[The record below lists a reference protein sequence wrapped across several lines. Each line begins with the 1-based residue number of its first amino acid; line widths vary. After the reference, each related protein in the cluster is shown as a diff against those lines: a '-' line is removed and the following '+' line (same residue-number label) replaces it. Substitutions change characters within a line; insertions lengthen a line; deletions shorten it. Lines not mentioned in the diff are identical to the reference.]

1 MASIRSVATER
12 PGVSADMSS
21 DAIEE
26 QYFVDAVET
35 TDASVAALSIR
46 GLSKT
51 FGATRA
57 LDDVNLTVAPGE
69 IHGLVGRNG
78 SGKSTL
84 IKILSGYHAPDAGA
98 SLEIGGVGISLPL
111 PASEAY
117 RHGLAFVHQ
126 DLGLL
131 PDMSVMENI
140 RIGRFSTGGGW
151 RIKWKNERQLVSEAL
166 ERFGVHV
173 SPDTLVGN
181 LREVDRALV
190 AIVRGLI
197 DLRSHKHGIL
207 VLDEPTAY
215 LPRDSVEQ
223 LFRTVRSV
231 AAAGTAVIF
240 VSHRL
245 DEVMSLTHRT
255 TVLRDGRLVGTLDTA
270 ASDEEQLIQLILG
283 GELNDFYP
291 EPSEPGSGLA
301 VRVSDLS
308 GAVAKSV
315 SFDVYEGEILGLTGI
330 AGAGYDEVPYLLF
343 GAKPA
348 KGGTVSLGSGTIHH
362 SNLSPKRAMAAGM
375 ALLPADRQRN
385 SGVGDL
391 SLTQNVS
398 LPVLG
403 SFFSGGRLH
412 QRAERSKVAGL
423 LTDYTVRPPLPEA
436 KMSQLSG
443 GNQQKALLAK
453 WMQRN
458 PPVLLLH
465 EPTQG
470 VDVGAK
476 KDVFERLRDAAVAG
490 AAVVFSSAE
499 YEDLAH
505 LCDRVLV
512 FHEGR
517 IAATLTGADLT
528 EDRIVEQCYR
538 AEKIRTPK

>member
-1 MASIRSVATER
+1 
-12 PGVSADMSS
+12 MSS
-21 DAIEE
+21 NVIEGHI
-26 QYFVDAVET
+26 T
-35 TDASVAALSIR
+35 GLASTSVPALRIR

-51 FGATRA
+51 FGPARA
-57 LDDVNLTVAPGE
+57 LDDVNLELAPGE

-84 IKILSGYHAPDAGA
+84 IKILSGYHVPDPGA
-98 SLEIGGVGISLPL
+98 SLEIGGAPVDLPL

-131 PDMSVMENI
+131 PEMSVLENI
-140 RIGRFSTGGGW
+140 RIGRFKTGGGW
-151 RIKWKNERQLVSEAL
+151 RIKWRAERQLVANAL
-166 ERFGVHV
+166 ERFGVRV
-173 SPDTLVGN
+173 SPDATVGT

-197 DLRSHKHGIL
+197 DLQSREHGIL

-223 LFRTVRSV
+223 LFSTVRSV
-231 AAAGTAVIF
+231 AAAGTAVVF

-245 DEVMSLTHRT
+245 DEVMSLTHRS
-255 TVLRDGRLVGTLDTA
+255 TVLRDGRVVGTLTTA
-270 ASDEEQLIQLILG
+270 TSDEEQLIELILG
-283 GELNDFYP
+283 GQLQDFYP
-291 EPSEPGSGLA
+291 ETSDPGSG
-301 VRVSDLS
+301 VVMKVSDLS
-308 GAVAKSV
+308 GAAAKSV
-315 SFDVYEGEILGLTGI
+315 TFDVHEGEILGLTGI

-343 GAKPA
+343 GASPA
-348 KGGTVSLGSGTIHH
+348 RSGTVQIGNSRHDHASLT
-362 SNLSPKRAMAAGM
+362 PKRMMGAGM
-375 ALLPADRQRN
+375 ALLPADRLRS
-385 SGVGDL
+385 SGVGEL
-391 SLTQNVS
+391 TLTQNVS

-403 SFFSGGRLH
+403 SFFNGGRLRH
-412 QRAERSKVAGL
+412 RAERAKVAGL
-423 LTDYTVRPPLPEA
+423 LTDYTVRPSTPEA

-443 GNQQKALLAK
+443 GNQQKALLSK

-490 AAVVFSSAE
+490 AAIVFFSAE

-517 IAATLTGADLT
+517 IAATLSGADLT

-538 AEKIRTPK
+538 AEKTRFTK

>member
-1 MASIRSVATER
+1 MTEAVIEGRAAGGHDLSV
-12 PGVSADMSS
+12 P
-21 DAIEE
+21 
-26 QYFVDAVET
+26 
-35 TDASVAALSIR
+35 ALRIQ
-46 GLSKT
+46 GLTKT
-51 FGATRA
+51 FGPARA
-57 LDDVNLTVAPGE
+57 LDDVSLEIARGE

-84 IKILSGYHAPDAGA
+84 IKILSGYHVPDPGA
-98 SLEIGGVGISLPL
+98 TLEIGGEPVDLPL
-111 PASEAY
+111 PSSEAY
-117 RHGLAFVHQ
+117 RLGLAFVHQ

-131 PDMSVMENI
+131 PEMTVLENI
-140 RIGRFSTGGGW
+140 RIGRFATGAGW
-151 RIKWKNERQLVSEAL
+151 HIRWKDERKLVADAL
-166 ERFGVHV
+166 RRFGVRV
-173 SPDTLVGN
+173 SPDALIGS

-190 AIVRGLI
+190 AIVRGFI
-197 DLRSHKHGIL
+197 DLQSHANGIL

-223 LFRTVRSV
+223 LFRTIRTV
-231 AAAGTAVIF
+231 AEAGTAVVF

-245 DEVMSLTHRT
+245 DEVMDITERT
-255 TVLRDGRLVGTLDTA
+255 TVLRDGRVVGTVDTA
-270 ASDEEQLIQLILG
+270 TSNEEDLIQLILG
-283 GELNDFYP
+283 GELEDFYP
-291 EPSEPGSGLA
+291 EPSVPGSKIALRIEG
-301 VRVSDLS
+301 LS
-308 GAVAKSV
+308 GPVAKSV
-315 SFDVYEGEILGLTGI
+315 DLVVHEGEIVGLTGL

-343 GAKPA
+343 GAKPSTA
-348 KGGTVSLGSGTIHH
+348 GTVQIGSTVLDHAELTPR
-362 SNLSPKRAMAAGM
+362 STMAAGM

-398 LPVLG
+398 LPVLA

-423 LTDYTVRPPLPEA
+423 LVDYTVRPPLPEA
-436 KMSQLSG
+436 KMGQLSG

-453 WMQRN
+453 WLQRD

-476 KDVFERLRDAAVAG
+476 KDVFERLRNAAVAG
-490 AAVVFSSAE
+490 AAIVFCSAE

-512 FHEGR
+512 FQNGR
-517 IAATLTGADLT
+517 VAATLSGADLT

-538 AEKIRTPK
+538 AERVNAAARPTGS

>member
-1 MASIRSVATER
+1 MNEAVIEDRAANGHDLSV
-12 PGVSADMSS
+12 P
-21 DAIEE
+21 
-26 QYFVDAVET
+26 
-35 TDASVAALSIR
+35 ALRIR

-51 FGATRA
+51 FGPARA
-57 LDDVNLTVAPGE
+57 LDDVNLEIARGE

-84 IKILSGYHAPDAGA
+84 IKILSGYHVPDGGA
-98 SLEIGGVGISLPL
+98 SLEIGGAGVDLPL

-117 RHGLAFVHQ
+117 RLGLAFVHQ

-131 PDMSVMENI
+131 PEMTVLENI
-140 RIGRFSTGGGW
+140 RIGRFGTGAGW
-151 RIKWKNERQLVSEAL
+151 HIRWKKERELVADAL
-166 ERFGVHV
+166 GRFGVHV
-173 SPDTLVGN
+173 SPDAVVGS

-197 DLRSHKHGIL
+197 DLQSHANGIL

-231 AAAGTAVIF
+231 ASAGTAVVF

-245 DEVMSLTHRT
+245 DEVMDLTDRT
-255 TVLRDGRLVGTLDTA
+255 TVLRDGRVVGTVTTA
-270 ASDEEQLIQLILG
+270 TSNEEELIQLILG
-283 GELNDFYP
+283 SQLEDFYP
-291 EPSEPGSGLA
+291 EPSVPGSRIALRISGLTGSIA
-301 VRVSDLS
+301 TSVDL
-308 GAVAKSV
+308 
-315 SFDVYEGEILGLTGI
+315 DVHEGEIVGLTGI

-343 GAKPA
+343 GAKPSKA
-348 KGGTVSLGSGTIHH
+348 GTVQIGSTVLDH
-362 SNLSPKRAMAAGM
+362 SALTPRTTMAAGM

-391 SLTQNVS
+391 TLTQNVS
-398 LPVLG
+398 LPVLA

-412 QRAERSKVAGL
+412 QRAERSKVASL
-423 LTDYTVRPPLPEA
+423 LVDYTVRPSLPEA
-436 KMSQLSG
+436 KMGQLSG

-453 WMQRN
+453 WLQRE
-458 PPVLLLH
+458 PPVLVLH

-476 KDVFERLRDAAVAG
+476 KDVFERLRHAAVAG
-490 AAVVFSSAE
+490 AAIVFCSAE

-512 FHEGR
+512 FHNGHV
-517 IAATLTGADLT
+517 AAILAGTELT

-538 AEKIRTPK
+538 AERTVAAARFSGS

>member
-1 MASIRSVATER
+1 MTEAVIEGRAAGGHQVSV
-12 PGVSADMSS
+12 P
-21 DAIEE
+21 
-26 QYFVDAVET
+26 
-35 TDASVAALSIR
+35 ALRIQ
-46 GLSKT
+46 GLTKT
-51 FGATRA
+51 FGPVRA
-57 LDDVNLTVAPGE
+57 LDDVSLEIARGE

-98 SLEIGGVGISLPL
+98 TLEIGGESVDLPL
-111 PASEAY
+111 PSAEAY
-117 RHGLAFVHQ
+117 RLGLAFVHQ

-131 PDMSVMENI
+131 PDMTVLENI
-140 RIGRFSTGGGW
+140 RIGRFATGAGW
-151 RIKWKNERQLVSEAL
+151 HIRWKDERKLVADAL
-166 ERFGVHV
+166 DRFGVHV
-173 SPDTLVGN
+173 SPDALVGS

-197 DLRSHKHGIL
+197 DLQSHATRANGIL

-223 LFRTVRSV
+223 LFRTIRTV
-231 AAAGTAVIF
+231 AEAGTAVVF

-245 DEVMSLTHRT
+245 DEVMDITERT
-255 TVLRDGRLVGTLDTA
+255 TVLRDGRVVGTVDTA
-270 ASDEEQLIQLILG
+270 RSNEEGLIQLILG
-283 GELNDFYP
+283 GQLEDFYP
-291 EPSEPGSGLA
+291 EPSVPGSKVALRIEG
-301 VRVSDLS
+301 LS
-308 GAVAKSV
+308 GSVAKSV
-315 SFDVYEGEILGLTGI
+315 DLVVHEGEIVGLTGI

-343 GAKPA
+343 GAKPSQA
-348 KGGTVSLGSGTIHH
+348 GTVRIGSTVFDHAALTPR
-362 SNLSPKRAMAAGM
+362 STMAAGM

-385 SGVGDL
+385 SGVADL
-391 SLTQNVS
+391 TLTQNVS

-403 SFFSGGRLH
+403 SFFSRGRLR
-412 QRAERSKVAGL
+412 QRDERSKVAGL
-423 LTDYTVRPPLPEA
+423 LADYTVRPALPDA
-436 KMSQLSG
+436 KMGQLSG

-453 WMQRN
+453 WLQRD
-458 PPVLLLH
+458 PPVLVLH

-490 AAVVFSSAE
+490 AAIVFCSAE

-512 FHEGR
+512 FQDGR
-517 IAATLTGADLT
+517 VAATLSGADLT

-538 AEKIRTPK
+538 AERVNAAPRPLA

>member
-1 MASIRSVATER
+1 MSNVVIEGSV
-12 PGVSADMSS
+12 S
-21 DAIEE
+21 
-26 QYFVDAVET
+26 
-35 TDASVAALSIR
+35 DASVPALHIR

-51 FGATRA
+51 FGPARA
-57 LDDVNLTVAPGE
+57 LDDVSLQIARGE

-84 IKILSGYHAPDAGA
+84 IKILSGYHAPDPGA
-98 SLEIGGVGISLPL
+98 ELEIGGKSVALPL
-111 PASEAY
+111 PSVEAY
-117 RHGLAFVHQ
+117 RLGLAFVHQ

-131 PDMSVMENI
+131 PEMSVVENI
-140 RIGRFSTGGGW
+140 RIGRFGTGRGW
-151 RIKWKNERQLVSEAL
+151 RIRWKDERKLVGEAL
-166 ERFGVHV
+166 ERFGVRV
-173 SPDTLVGN
+173 SPDTLVGD

-197 DLRSHKHGIL
+197 DLQSHENGIL

-223 LFRTVRSV
+223 LFQTVRSV
-231 AAAGTAVIF
+231 ANAGTSVVF

-245 DEVMSLTHRT
+245 DEVMTITNRT
-255 TVLRDGRLVGTLDTA
+255 TVLRDGKVVGTVNTA
-270 ASDEEQLIQLILG
+270 NSDEEELIELILG
-283 GELNDFYP
+283 GHLHDFYP
-291 EPSEPGSGLA
+291 DPSEPRSTIAL
-301 VRVSDLS
+301 RISNLS
-308 GAVAKSV
+308 GAVAKDV
-315 SFDVYEGEILGLTGI
+315 NLEVYEGEIVGLTGI

-348 KGGTVSLGSGTIHH
+348 RSGTVQVGTTVFEHQSLT
-362 SNLSPKRAMAAGM
+362 PKSTMAAGM

-385 SGVGDL
+385 SGVGEL

-398 LPVLG
+398 LPVLS
-403 SFFSGGRLH
+403 SFFNGGRLQH
-412 QRAERSKVAGL
+412 RAERAKVADL
-423 LTDYTVRPPLPEA
+423 LVDYTVRPADPHA
-436 KMSQLSG
+436 KMGQLSG
-443 GNQQKALLAK
+443 GNQQKAFLAK
-453 WMQRN
+453 WLQRN

-476 KDVFERLRDAAVAG
+476 KDVFERLRDAAVGG
-490 AAVVFSSAE
+490 AAVIFSSAE

-517 IAATLTGADLT
+517 VAATLSGPELT

-538 AEKIRTPK
+538 AEKISPHNNSARPVRDSVMQSPEP

>member
-1 MASIRSVATER
+1 MTEA
-12 PGVSADMSS
+12 V
-21 DAIEE
+21 IEGRAANR
-26 QYFVDAVET
+26 Q
-35 TDASVAALSIR
+35 ALSVPALRIQ

-51 FGATRA
+51 FGPARA
-57 LDDVNLTVAPGE
+57 LDDVSLEIARGE

-84 IKILSGYHAPDAGA
+84 IKILSGYHVPDPGA
-98 SLEIGGVGISLPL
+98 SLEIGGLSVDLPL
-111 PASEAY
+111 PSSEAY
-117 RHGLAFVHQ
+117 RLGLAFVHQ

-131 PDMSVMENI
+131 PEMTVLENI
-140 RIGRFSTGGGW
+140 RIGRFATGAGW
-151 RIKWKNERQLVSEAL
+151 HIRWKNERKLVAEAL
-166 ERFGVHV
+166 ARFGVRV
-173 SPDTLVGN
+173 SPDALVGT

-197 DLRSHKHGIL
+197 DLQSHEHGIL

-223 LFRTVRSV
+223 LFKTVRTV
-231 AAAGTAVIF
+231 AAAGTAVVF

-245 DEVMSLTHRT
+245 DEVMDLTDRT
-255 TVLRDGRLVGTLDTA
+255 TVLRDGRVVGTVDTA
-270 ASDEEQLIQLILG
+270 ESNEEELIQLILG
-283 GELNDFYP
+283 GQLEDFYP
-291 EPSEPGSGLA
+291 EPSVPGTKIALRISGLTGAIATA
-301 VRVSDLS
+301 VDL
-308 GAVAKSV
+308 
-315 SFDVYEGEILGLTGI
+315 DVHEGEIVGLTGI

-343 GAKPA
+343 GAKA
-348 KGGTVSLGSGTIHH
+348 SKAGTVQIASTTLDH
-362 SNLSPKRAMAAGM
+362 SELTPTTTMAAGM

-385 SGVGDL
+385 SAVGEL
-391 SLTQNVS
+391 TLTQNVS

-412 QRAERSKVAGL
+412 QRAERAKVAGL
-423 LTDYTVRPPLPEA
+423 LVDYTVRPALPEA
-436 KMSQLSG
+436 KMGQLSG

-453 WMQRN
+453 WIQRD

-476 KDVFERLRDAAVAG
+476 KDVFERLREAAVAG
-490 AAVVFSSAE
+490 AAIVFCSAE

-512 FHEGR
+512 FHNGR
-517 IAATLTGADLT
+517 VAATLSGTDLT

-538 AEKIRTPK
+538 AERLSAAARPSAS

>member
-1 MASIRSVATER
+1 MSNVVIEVPPER
-12 PGVSADMSS
+12 ELANSQSAGVP
-21 DAIEE
+21 
-26 QYFVDAVET
+26 
-35 TDASVAALSIR
+35 ALEFR
-46 GLSKT
+46 GLTKT
-51 FGATRA
+51 FGPQRA
-57 LDDVNLTVAPGE
+57 LDDVNFSITRGE

-84 IKILSGYHAPDAGA
+84 IKILSGYHAPDEGA
-98 SLEIGGVGISLPL
+98 SLEIGGRSVALPL
-111 PASEAY
+111 PSIEAY
-117 RHGLAFVHQ
+117 RLGLAFVHQ

-131 PDMSVMENI
+131 PELSVVENI
-140 RIGRFSTGGGW
+140 RIGRFRTGPGW
-151 RIKWKNERQLVSEAL
+151 RINWKAERALVAQAL

-173 SPDTLVGN
+173 SPETLVGS

-197 DLRSHKHGIL
+197 DLQSHDNGIL

-223 LFRTVRSV
+223 LFQTVRSI
-231 AAAGTAVIF
+231 AEAGTSVVF

-245 DEVMSLTHRT
+245 DEVMSLTDRT
-255 TVLRDGRLVGTLDTA
+255 TVLRDGKVVGTVTTA
-270 ASDEEQLIQLILG
+270 SSNEEELIELILG
-283 GELNDFYP
+283 GKLQDFYP
-291 EPSEPGSGLA
+291 EPSEPRSNVALRISNLTGA
-301 VRVSDLS
+301 IAKDLNL
-308 GAVAKSV
+308 
-315 SFDVYEGEILGLTGI
+315 DVYEGEIVGLTGI

-343 GAKPA
+343 GARPSKS
-348 KGGTVSLGSGTIHH
+348 GMVEIGSTTLTH
-362 SNLSPKRAMAAGM
+362 SQLTPKTMMNVGM

-391 SLTQNVS
+391 TLTQNVS
-398 LPVLG
+398 LPVLS

-412 QRAERSKVAGL
+412 QRAERHKVAGL
-423 LTDYTVRPPLPEA
+423 LTDYTVRPPIPEA
-436 KMSQLSG
+436 KMGQLSG

-453 WMQRN
+453 WLQRN

-476 KDVFERLRDAAVAG
+476 KDVFERLREAAVAG
-490 AAVVFSSAE
+490 AAILFSSAE

-517 IAATLTGADLT
+517 VAATLSGADLT

-538 AEKIRTPK
+538 AEKLSTPSTA

>member
-1 MASIRSVATER
+1 MNNVVIESSEAHRIGSV
-12 PGVSADMSS
+12 P
-21 DAIEE
+21 
-26 QYFVDAVET
+26 
-35 TDASVAALSIR
+35 ALQFR

-51 FGATRA
+51 FGAQRA
-57 LDDVNLTVAPGE
+57 LDDVNFSVARGE

-84 IKILSGYHAPDAGA
+84 IKILSGYHAPDDGA
-98 SLEIGGVGISLPL
+98 SLEIGGQSVALPL
-111 PASEAY
+111 PSVEAY
-117 RHGLAFVHQ
+117 RLGLAFVHQ

-131 PDMSVMENI
+131 PDLSVVENI
-140 RIGRFSTGGGW
+140 RVGRFGTGPGW
-151 RIKWKNERQLVSEAL
+151 RIKWKSERALVAQAL
-166 ERFGVHV
+166 ERFGVRV
-173 SPDTLVGN
+173 SPDQLVGS

-197 DLRSHKHGIL
+197 DLQSHENGIL

-223 LFRTVRSV
+223 LFTTVRSV
-231 AAAGTAVIF
+231 AQAGTSVIF

-245 DEVMSLTHRT
+245 DEVMSLTDRT
-255 TVLRDGRLVGTLDTA
+255 TVLRDGRVVGTLDSAT
-270 ASDEEQLIQLILG
+270 SNEEQLIELILG
-283 GELNDFYP
+283 GQLEDFYP
-291 EPSEPGSGLA
+291 EPSEPRSGVALRIA
-301 VRVSDLS
+301 GLS
-308 GAVAKSV
+308 GAVAKDLNL
-315 SFDVYEGEILGLTGI
+315 DVYEGEIVGLTGI
-330 AGAGYDEVPYLLF
+330 AGAGYDEVPYLVF
-343 GAKPA
+343 GARPA
-348 KGGTVSLGSGTIHH
+348 RAGSVTAGSLLLEHH
-362 SNLSPKRAMAAGM
+362 KLNPKTTMDAGM
-375 ALLPADRQRN
+375 ALLPADRARN
-385 SGVGDL
+385 SGVGEL
-391 SLTQNVS
+391 TLTQNVS

-403 SFFSGGRLH
+403 SFFRGGRLH
-412 QRAERSKVAGL
+412 QRAERQKVAEL
-423 LTDYTVRPPLPEA
+423 LVDYTVRPPVPEA
-436 KMSQLSG
+436 KMAQLSG

-476 KDVFERLRDAAVAG
+476 KDVFERLREAAVGG
-490 AAVVFSSAE
+490 AAILFSSAE

-517 IAATLTGADLT
+517 VVATLSGADLT

-538 AEKIRTPK
+538 AEKLSTHTLRG

>member
-1 MASIRSVATER
+1 MKNVVIEGPATSQQSTV
-12 PGVSADMSS
+12 P
-21 DAIEE
+21 
-26 QYFVDAVET
+26 
-35 TDASVAALSIR
+35 ALEFR

-51 FGATRA
+51 FGAQRA
-57 LDDVNLTVAPGE
+57 LYDVNFSVARGE

-84 IKILSGYHAPDAGA
+84 IKILSGYHVPDEGA
-98 SLEIGGVGISLPL
+98 SLEIGGSPVALPL
-111 PASEAY
+111 PSVEAY
-117 RHGLAFVHQ
+117 RLGLAFVHQ
-126 DLGLL
+126 DLGLVPEL
-131 PDMSVMENI
+131 SVVENI
-140 RIGRFSTGGGW
+140 RVGRFTTGAGW
-151 RIKWKNERQLVSEAL
+151 RINWKAERALVAQAL
-166 ERFGVHV
+166 ERFEVQV
-173 SPDTLVGN
+173 SPDTIVGS

-197 DLRSHKHGIL
+197 DLQSHESGIL

-231 AAAGTAVIF
+231 AAAGTSVVF

-245 DEVMSLTHRT
+245 DEVMSLTDRT
-255 TVLRDGRLVGTLDTA
+255 TVLRDGKVVGTLNT
-270 ASDEEQLIQLILG
+270 STSNEEQLIELILG
-283 GELNDFYP
+283 GQLHDFYP
-291 EPSEPGSGLA
+291 EPSEPRSSVAL
-301 VRVSDLS
+301 RISDLS
-308 GAVAKSV
+308 GAVAKNLNLE
-315 SFDVYEGEILGLTGI
+315 VYEGEIVGLTGI

-348 KGGTVSLGSGTIHH
+348 TSGTVEIAKTTFGHDQLA
-362 SNLSPKRAMAAGM
+362 PKTMMDAGV
-375 ALLPADRQRN
+375 ALLPADRARN

-391 SLTQNVS
+391 TLTQNVS
-398 LPVLG
+398 LPVLS

-412 QRAERSKVAGL
+412 QRAERHKVAGL
-423 LTDYTVRPPLPEA
+423 LTDYTVRPPIPEA
-436 KMSQLSG
+436 KMGQLSG

-453 WMQRN
+453 WLQRN

-476 KDVFERLRDAAVAG
+476 KDVFERLREAAVAG
-490 AAVVFSSAE
+490 AAIVFSSAE

-517 IAATLTGADLT
+517 VAATLTGAELT

-538 AEKIRTPK
+538 AEKLSAQVTNSVHK

>member
-1 MASIRSVATER
+1 M
-12 PGVSADMSS
+12 SAD
-21 DAIEE
+21 
-26 QYFVDAVET
+26 VVEGLGPQPNT
-35 TDASVAALSIR
+35 HASPAALRLR
-46 GLSKT
+46 GLSKA
-51 FGATRA
+51 FGATQA
-57 LDDVNLTVAPGE
+57 LDDVNLEVTPGQ

-84 IKILSGYHAPDAGA
+84 IKILSGYHAPDAGT
-98 SLEIGGVGISLPL
+98 LELGGKALSLPL

-131 PDMSVMENI
+131 PELSVMENV
-140 RIGRFSTGGGW
+140 RIGRFSTGRGW
-151 RIKWKNERQLVSEAL
+151 RIKWEEERRLVADAL
-166 ERFGVHV
+166 ERFGVRV
-173 SPDTLVGN
+173 SPDTLVGA

-190 AIVRGLI
+190 AIVRGLV
-197 DLRSHKHGIL
+197 DLRAHQHGIL

-223 LFRTVRSV
+223 LFATVRNV
-231 AAAGTAVIF
+231 ATAGTAVIF

-245 DEVMSLTHRT
+245 DEVMSLAHRT
-255 TVLRDGRLVGTLDTA
+255 TVLRDGRVVGTLDTA
-270 ASDEEQLIQLILG
+270 ESSEEQLIELILG
-283 GELNDFYP
+283 GELQDFYP
-291 EPSEPGSGLA
+291 EPSATGPKVA
-301 VRVSDLS
+301 VHIADLS

-315 SFDVYEGEILGLTGI
+315 SFDVHEGEILGLTGI

-343 GAKPA
+343 GATPA
-348 KGGTVSLGSGTIHH
+348 RSGTVTIGSTQ
-362 SNLSPKRAMAAGM
+362 LSHAELTPRTTMAAGM

-385 SGVGDL
+385 SGVGEL
-391 SLTQNVS
+391 TLTQNVS

-412 QRAERSKVAGL
+412 QRAERSTVAGL
-423 LTDYTVRPPLPEA
+423 LTDYTVRPAIPEA
-436 KMSQLSG
+436 KMSELSG

-476 KDVFERLRDAAVAG
+476 KDVFERLRDATVAG

-512 FHEGR
+512 FREGR
-517 IAATLTGADLT
+517 IAATLSGADLT

-538 AEKIRTPK
+538 ADKPRSAA

>member
-1 MASIRSVATER
+1 MSNVVIEGLEDQQTVSV
-12 PGVSADMSS
+12 P
-21 DAIEE
+21 
-26 QYFVDAVET
+26 
-35 TDASVAALSIR
+35 ALEFR

-57 LDDVNLTVAPGE
+57 LDDVNFSITRGE

-84 IKILSGYHAPDAGA
+84 IKILSGYHAPDDGA
-98 SLEIGGVGISLPL
+98 LLEIGGQPVPLPL
-111 PASEAY
+111 PSVEAY
-117 RHGLAFVHQ
+117 RLGLAFVHQ

-131 PDMSVMENI
+131 PDLSVLENI
-140 RIGRFSTGGGW
+140 RVGRFRTGPGW
-151 RIKWKNERQLVSEAL
+151 RIKWKAERGLVSQAL
-166 ERFGVHV
+166 ERFGVRV
-173 SPDTLVGN
+173 SPDQLVGS

-197 DLRSHKHGIL
+197 DLQSHENGIL
-207 VLDEPTAY
+207 ILDEPTAY

-223 LFRTVRSV
+223 LFATVRSV
-231 AAAGTAVIF
+231 AKAGTSVVF

-245 DEVMSLTHRT
+245 DEVMSLTDRT
-255 TVLRDGRLVGTLDTA
+255 TVLRDGKVVASLDTA
-270 ASDEEQLIQLILG
+270 TSNEEQLIELILG
-283 GELNDFYP
+283 GQLQDFYP
-291 EPSEPGSGLA
+291 EPSEPRASVAL
-301 VRVSDLS
+301 RITELS
-308 GAVAKSV
+308 GAVAKDLNL
-315 SFDVYEGEILGLTGI
+315 DVHEGEIVGLTGI

-343 GAKPA
+343 GARPA
-348 KGGTVSLGSGTIHH
+348 KSGTVNVGSTSFSHGKL
-362 SNLSPKRAMAAGM
+362 NPKTAMQAGM
-375 ALLPADRQRN
+375 ALLPADRARN
-385 SGVGDL
+385 SGVGEL
-391 SLTQNVS
+391 TLTQNVS
-398 LPVLG
+398 LPVLS
-403 SFFSGGRLH
+403 SFFSGGRLNR
-412 QRAERSKVAGL
+412 RAERQRVGEL
-423 LTDYTVRPPLPEA
+423 LTDYTVRPPVPET

-453 WMQRN
+453 WLQRN

-476 KDVFERLRDAAVAG
+476 KDVFERLRDAAVNG
-490 AAVVFSSAE
+490 AAILFSSAE

-517 IAATLTGADLT
+517 VVATLSGADLT

-538 AEKIRTPK
+538 AEKLSTQPLSDTRR

>member
-1 MASIRSVATER
+1 MTGDV
-12 PGVSADMSS
+12 
-21 DAIEE
+21 IEGR
-26 QYFVDAVET
+26 
-35 TDASVAALSIR
+35 TDAHAPRVPALHIR

-51 FGATRA
+51 FGPARA
-57 LDDVNLTVAPGE
+57 LDDVNLDIARGE

-84 IKILSGYHAPDAGA
+84 IKILSGFHAPDDGA
-98 SLEIGGVGISLPL
+98 SLEIGGVPVGLPL
-111 PASEAY
+111 PSSEAF
-117 RHGLAFVHQ
+117 RLGLAFVHQ

-131 PDMSVMENI
+131 PDMTVMENI
-140 RIGRFSTGGGW
+140 RIGRFGTAPGW
-151 RIKWKNERQLVSEAL
+151 RIRWKNERRIVADAL
-166 ERFGVHV
+166 ARFGVRV
-173 SPDTLVGN
+173 SPDDLVGN

-190 AIVRGLI
+190 AIVRGLL
-197 DLRSHKHGIL
+197 DLQSHEHGIL

-223 LFRTVRSV
+223 LFRTVRAV
-231 AAAGTAVIF
+231 AAAGTAVVF

-245 DEVMSLTHRT
+245 DEVMDLTDRT
-255 TVLRDGRLVGTLDTA
+255 TVLRDGRVVGTVTTA
-270 ASDEEQLIQLILG
+270 ASNEEELIQLILG
-283 GELNDFYP
+283 GHLDDFYP
-291 EPSEPGSGLA
+291 EPSVPGSKLA
-301 VRVSDLS
+301 LRVSGLS

-315 SFDVYEGEILGLTGI
+315 DLDVHEGEIVGLTGI

-343 GAKPA
+343 GAKQSMS
-348 KGGTVSLGSGTIHH
+348 GTVQIGATVLDHTA
-362 SNLSPKRAMAAGM
+362 LSPRSTMAAGM

-391 SLTQNVS
+391 TLTHNVS

-403 SFFSGGRLH
+403 TFFRGGRLR
-412 QRAERSKVAGL
+412 QRDERAKVSSL
-423 LTDYTVRPPLPEA
+423 LVDYTVRPALPEA
-436 KMSQLSG
+436 KMGQLSG
-443 GNQQKALLAK
+443 GNQQKALLGK

-476 KDVFERLRDAAVAG
+476 KDVFERLRAAAVGG
-490 AAVVFSSAE
+490 AAVVFCSAE

-505 LCDRVLV
+505 LCDRVVV

-517 IAATLTGADLT
+517 VAATLSGADLT

-538 AEKIRTPK
+538 ADRIAAAAV

>member
-1 MASIRSVATER
+1 MSNVVIEGREGHRS
-12 PGVSADMSS
+12 
-21 DAIEE
+21 
-26 QYFVDAVET
+26 
-35 TDASVAALSIR
+35 ASVPALEFR
-46 GLSKT
+46 GLTKT
-51 FGATRA
+51 FGLARA
-57 LDDVNLTVAPGE
+57 LDDVNFEIARGE

-84 IKILSGYHAPDAGA
+84 IKILSGYHTPDEGA
-98 SLEIGGVGISLPL
+98 SLQIGGKQVALPL
-111 PASEAY
+111 PSVEAY
-117 RHGLAFVHQ
+117 RLGLAFVHQ

-131 PDMSVMENI
+131 ADLSVVENI
-140 RIGRFSTGGGW
+140 RIGRFATGPGW
-151 RIKWKNERQLVSEAL
+151 RIKWKAERTLVAQAL

-173 SPDTLVGN
+173 SPDTLVGQ

-197 DLRSHKHGIL
+197 DLQSHENGIL
-207 VLDEPTAY
+207 ILDEPTAY

-223 LFRTVRSV
+223 LFQTVRSI
-231 AAAGTAVIF
+231 AQAGTSVIF

-245 DEVMSLTHRT
+245 DEVTSLTDRT
-255 TVLRDGRLVGTLDTA
+255 TVLRDGKVVGTVTT
-270 ASDEEQLIQLILG
+270 SHSNEEELIELILG
-283 GELNDFYP
+283 GQLEDFYP
-291 EPSEPGSGLA
+291 EPSEPRTSVAL
-301 VRVSDLS
+301 RISNLS
-308 GAVAKSV
+308 GAIAKDLNL
-315 SFDVYEGEILGLTGI
+315 DVYEGEIVGLTGI

-343 GAKPA
+343 GARHA
-348 KGGTVSLGSGTIHH
+348 RSGTVEVGSTMLRHDQ
-362 SNLSPKRAMAAGM
+362 LTPKAMMTAGM

-391 SLTQNVS
+391 TLTQNVS
-398 LPVLG
+398 LPVLS

-412 QRAERSKVAGL
+412 QRSERDKVAGL
-423 LTDYTVRPPLPEA
+423 LVDYTVRPPLPEA
-436 KMSQLSG
+436 KMGQLSG

-453 WMQRN
+453 WLQRN

-476 KDVFERLRDAAVAG
+476 KDVFERLRNAAVDG
-490 AAVVFSSAE
+490 AAIVFSSAE

-512 FHEGR
+512 FHDGR
-517 IAATLTGADLT
+517 VVATLSGADLT

-538 AEKIRTPK
+538 AEKLSVPSKG

>member
-1 MASIRSVATER
+1 M
-12 PGVSADMSS
+12 SADVVEGFGS
-21 DAIEE
+21 DRNTIA
-26 QYFVDAVET
+26 AP
-35 TDASVAALSIR
+35 AALRLR

-57 LDDVNLTVAPGE
+57 LDDVNLEVAAGE
-69 IHGLVGRNG
+69 VHGLVGRNG

-84 IKILSGYHAPDAGA
+84 IKILSGYHVPDAGM
-98 SLEIGGVGISLPL
+98 LEIGGAAVPLPL

-131 PDMSVMENI
+131 PDLSVMENI
-140 RIGRFSTGGGW
+140 RIGRFNTGGGW
-151 RIKWKNERQLVSEAL
+151 RIKWKDERRLVADAL
-166 ERFGVHV
+166 ERFGVRV
-173 SPDTLVGN
+173 SPDTLVGG

-197 DLRSHKHGIL
+197 DLRAHEHGIL

-223 LFRTVRSV
+223 LFSTVRNV
-231 AAAGTAVIF
+231 AKAGTAVIF

-245 DEVMSLTHRT
+245 DEVMDLSDHT
-255 TVLRDGRLVGTLDTA
+255 TVLRDGRVVGTLDTA
-270 ASDEEQLIQLILG
+270 ASTEEQLIELILG
-283 GELNDFYP
+283 GELEDFYP
-291 EPSEPGSGLA
+291 EPSAPGTKVA
-301 VRVSDLS
+301 VRISDLS
-308 GAVAKSV
+308 GAVAESV
-315 SFDVYEGEILGLTGI
+315 SFDVHEGEILGLTGI

-343 GAKPA
+343 GAAPA
-348 KGGTVSLGSGTIHH
+348 RSGTVTIGSTQLDHTE
-362 SNLSPKRAMAAGM
+362 LTPKVTMTAGM
-375 ALLPADRQRN
+375 ALLPADRQRS
-385 SGVGDL
+385 SGVGEL
-391 SLTQNVS
+391 TLTQNVS

-403 SFFSGGRLH
+403 SFFTGGRLR
-412 QRAERSKVAGL
+412 QRSERSKVAGL
-423 LTDYTVRPPLPEA
+423 LTDYTVRPSIPEA

-476 KDVFERLRDAAVAG
+476 KDVFERLREATVAG

-512 FHEGR
+512 FREGR
-517 IAATLTGADLT
+517 IAATLSGADLT

-538 AEKIRTPK
+538 VEKPRSAV